1 MIDGQESL
9 SMSEPIM
16 ILGKRGV
23 QQREEN
29 CGVEVE
35 ERTSKREKVQVD
47 GHECKAAGVHE
58 HPCQAQ

>member
-9 SMSEPIM
+9 SMSELIM

-29 CGVEVE
+29 CGAEVE
-35 ERTSKREKVQVD
+35 ERTSKHEKVQVD
-47 GHECKAAGVHE
+47 GHECKATGVHE

>member
-1 MIDGQESL
+1 
-9 SMSEPIM
+9 M

-29 CGVEVE
+29 CGAEVE